1 MLVQSIGKM
10 TWILAGSFNHV
21 NNSQYGFDTEAYVII
36 RFPRTFL
43 LSIGLYYNLL
53 LFTCRDLFYI
63 NIQGWLASDYSP
75 GKNVSLTYLRL
86 LICKNL
92 LHAYHYHRHSR
103 SISKMFSVCNSFLPV
118 FSVYLTIVLPIP
130 THSLHASCLPSDAST
145 RHATNTYYWPYCK
158 ASRCHNKHEN
168 QTQLPDPHFTPHYPA
183 PNRSLIGKVI
193 SCVVHV
199 ILLLIAI
206 IVLTFRHSVYLY
218 FSWN

>member
-10 TWILAGSFNHV
+10 TWILTGSFNHV

-43 LSIGLYYNLL
+43 LSIHYIL

-92 LHAYHYHRHSR
+92 LHAYHYHRHSC

-118 FSVYLTIVLPIP
+118 FSVYPSNYRPPYTHTLLTCELPSFRCKHTSRNEHILLTILQNFSLPQQTRKSDP
-130 THSLHASCLPSDAST
+130 TAWPSLHTSLPS
-145 RHATNTYYWPYCK
+145 P
-158 ASRCHNKHEN
+158 
-168 QTQLPDPHFTPHYPA
+168 
-183 PNRSLIGKVI
+183 
-193 SCVVHV
+193 
-199 ILLLIAI
+199 
-206 IVLTFRHSVYLY
+206 
-218 FSWN
+218 